1 MLAQVRGS
9 GRFSPAVPRRDRVLE
24 RRERS
29 APPDH
34 RKDSTGAAEVSK
46 KDDVDEEAK
55 EGASTA
61 NGHLRVGA
69 TKVEDK
75 TNKAK
80 LRDDNDVENSDEENK
95 GVVQVRE
102 KISNPIKGIKRGHSL

>member
-75 TNKAK
+75 AK
-80 LRDDNDVENSDEENK
+80 LRDDNEVENSDEENK